1 MAVKEIQE
9 YLGEDWSKVAALL
22 KESVHSPVGVLDRI
36 NAFLS
41 SNGGKMLRPVLSLLV
56 SKACGAVNGDCVRV
70 AASSELLHNATL
82 LHDDVLDDSPS
93 RRGTPTVFS
102 TLGAKPSVLIGDF
115 WLARAMALVLGCE
128 ARSKEILNCFSKTVQ
143 DLVEGEMLQMEK
155 AVSGDTT
162 EEDYLK
168 IIYLKTA
175 SLFQTVCSCAAMAVG
190 AADEGIAAVAEYG
203 RLLGMAFQIK
213 DDILDYEGESLG
225 KPVGTD
231 LREGK
236 MTLPLI
242 GALNKMDGEQE
253 KLTRQ
258 KVLDMTERPE
268 NRKEIEEMVKTLD
281 GTGYAAGRLAEF
293 VDGAKQAIEV
303 LPDSRAK
310 GYLMELAD
318 YCAYRQI

>member
-102 TLGAKPSVLIGDF
+102 TMGAKPSVLIGDF

-143 DLVEGEMLQMEK
+143 DLVEGEMFQMEK
-155 AVSGDTT
+155 AGSGDTT
-162 EEDYLK
+162 EEDYLR

-175 SLFQTVCSCAAMAVG
+175 SLFQTVCSCAAIATG
-190 AADEGIAAVAEYG
+190 AADESIAAVAEYG

-258 KVLDMTERPE
+258 KVLDIPERPE
-268 NRKEIEEMVKTLD
+268 NRKEIEELVRTLD

-293 VDGAKQAIEV
+293 VNGARQAIEV